1 MANTTGPTVT
11 VDGQALRQVLV
22 ALVGQ
27 PHHIRE
33 LQATRSLHK
42 LGYPNPIDILIE
54 QFNAAVGPQAP
65 KPSPAAQGDA
75 LTQAAR
81 DVLAERQRQISA
93 EGWTPEHDDEHLP
106 GELSLAAASYVCA
119 DEGDAPPAIWP
130 WDWSW
135 WKPRDRRRNLV
146 KSGAL
151 VLAEL
156 ERVDRADA
164 ARAAQEGRP

>member
-54 QFNAAVGPQAP
+54 QFNAAVEPQP
-65 KPSPAAQGDA
+65 PQPSPAAQGDA
-75 LTQAAR
+75 PDAVDVPDQCPYFGPSPHRDVWLDGWYAAIAAR
-81 DVLAERQRQISA
+81 KQ
-93 EGWTPEHDDEHLP
+93 
-106 GELSLAAASYVCA
+106 
-119 DEGDAPPAIWP
+119 
-130 WDWSW
+130 
-135 WKPRDRRRNLV
+135 
-146 KSGAL
+146 
-151 VLAEL
+151 
-156 ERVDRADA
+156 
-164 ARAAQEGRP
+164 

>member
-54 QFNAAVGPQAP
+54 QFNAAVEPQP
-65 KPSPAAQGDA
+65 PQPSPVQDYPPLPDFDTVEQHIYGACRRYITQDMLEPIHNLIRETVDA
-75 LTQAAR
+75 DRAAR
-81 DVLAERQRQISA
+81 DPADSVLAEA
-93 EGWTPEHDDEHLP
+93 V
-106 GELSLAAASYVCA
+106 LSMDAA
-119 DEGDAPPAIWP
+119 I
-130 WDWSW
+130 
-135 WKPRDRRRNLV
+135 N
-146 KSGAL
+146 
-151 VLAEL
+151 
-156 ERVDRADA
+156 A
-164 ARAAQEGRP
+164 ARAAQEGK